1 MKRLLII
8 VLLGLL
14 PTLVLTAQDAVPNS
28 YWVQLK
34 DKKGTPYLINQP
46 EAFLSQRSIDR
57 RIRQH
62 ILIDETDL
70 PVSSVYLDSL
80 KNRGLEIVH
89 TSKWLNGATVRTSNT
104 ALIQKI
110 AALPFVTL
118 V

>member
-1 MKRLLII
+1 MRLALLFVLI
-8 VLLGLL
+8 GLL
-14 PTLVLTAQDAVPNS
+14 LATLLPAQNAAPNS
-28 YWVQLK
+28 YWIQLK
-34 DKKGTPYLINQP
+34 DKKGTPYSINQP

-57 RIRQH
+57 RERQH
-62 ILIDETDL
+62 ISIDESDL
-70 PVSSVYLDSL
+70 PVSPVYLDSL
-80 KNRGLEIVH
+80 KKRGLEIVH